1 MHTTS
6 HSRSSSLQSANGR
19 MGSTETTNRAWSGT
33 RMGPRPIKALV
44 LRGID
49 GAQEGGTASVVGS
62 TPMVFQA
69 EMYAIKVHIMENTE

>member
-1 MHTTS
+1 
-6 HSRSSSLQSANGR
+6 